1 MDLLTIEGLRTH
13 YHTEQGTLKA
23 VDGVD
28 LTVAKGETLAIIG
41 ESGSGKSTLGL
52 SITRLL
58 PPSAEI
64 VSGRLLL
71 EGAGDLVAL
80 EPGQM
85 RRVRGRRIGMVFQD
99 PRAHLNPIMRIGD
112 QVADGIVENLG
123 CSKAVAME
131 KALELLEGMKLTSP
145 QTRIRQYPHQ
155 LSGGMQQRVLL
166 AMALGPDPDLL
177 IADEPTSALDVVTQS
192 QIVDVLL
199 STIRSRNMSMIFITH
214 DIDLALSLA
223 DRVCVMYA
231 GTVFE
236 LGPREAIA
244 RASKNPYTK
253 ALLESSPTPEMKGS
267 PLTLIPGAPPNLL
280 RLPGGCSF
288 NPRCSYAQER
298 CLKERPGLTSVGP
311 GHVSACHFADS
322 LEARRR

>member
-1 MDLLTIEGLRTH
+1 MPLLSIEGLRTY

-28 LTVAKGETLAIIG
+28 FTVAKGERLAIIG

-64 VSGRLLL
+64 VEGKILL
-71 EGAGDLVAL
+71 EGAGDLAAL
-80 EPGQM
+80 SPSQM
-85 RRVRGRRIGMVFQD
+85 RRVRGKRIGMVFQD
-99 PRAHLNPIMRIGD
+99 PRAHLNPIMKVGD
-112 QVADGIVENLG
+112 QIADGIVENLG
-123 CSKAVAME
+123 CTKAVAME
-131 KALELLEGMKLTSP
+131 KALELLESMKLASP

-166 AMALGPDPDLL
+166 AMAMGPDPDLL

-192 QIVDVLL
+192 QIVEVLL
-199 STIRSRNMSMIFITH
+199 STIRNRNMSLIFITH
-214 DIDLALSLA
+214 DIDLALGLA

-231 GTVFE
+231 GTIFE
-236 LGPREAIA
+236 LASRDAIA
-244 RASKNPYTK
+244 QASRNPYTIS
-253 ALLESSPTPEMKGS
+253 LLKSTPTPEMKGS
-267 PLTLIPGAPPNLL
+267 QLALIPGYPPNLL
-280 RLPGGCSF
+280 KLPVGCSF

-298 CLKERPGLTSVGP
+298 CHRERPALEEVGP
-311 GHVSACHFADS
+311 GHLSACHFANS
-322 LEARRR
+322 LGEDR